1 MTHANARLPTFFL
14 NHGGGP
20 WPWMDG
26 PMRRGYDR
34 LEASLQS
41 VLPSLGDIMP
51 KAILV
56 VSAHWEE
63 PVPHVSAHPQ
73 PPMLYDYFGF
83 PEHTYHIRYASPGSP
98 ELAARV
104 STLLRAG
111 GLDCRE
117 DLERGFDHGTFS
129 MMQPIRPQADLPIVQ
144 LSVLTSF
151 DAAAHIAMGRLLE
164 PLRDE
169 GVLILG
175 SGLSYHN
182 LRAFG
187 ASGQAASHAFDRWLR
202 ENLDGVGSAER
213 RNALEQWAEAPAAF
227 QVHPRPEHLL
237 PLMVVAGAAG
247 ESPCSVQFH
256 QDDFFGGL
264 AVTSFRFG

>member
-1 MTHANARLPTFFL
+1 MNTTASCLPTFFL

-26 PMRRGYDR
+26 PMRRGYDQ
-34 LEASLQS
+34 LEASLQA
-41 VLPSLGDIMP
+41 VIPALDEKP

-63 PVPHVSAHPQ
+63 AVPHVSTHPA
-73 PPMLYDYFGF
+73 PPMLYDYYGF
-83 PEHTYHIRYASPGSP
+83 PEHTYHIRYAAPGSP
-98 ELAARV
+98 DLAMRV
-104 STLLRAG
+104 RDLLRAG
-111 GLDCRE
+111 GMDCRE
-117 DLERGFDHGTFS
+117 DAQRGFDHGTFS
-129 MMQPIRPQADLPIVQ
+129 MMQPIRPEADIPIVQ

-151 DAAAHIAMGRLLE
+151 DAAAHIAMGRLLQ

-169 GVLILG
+169 GVLVLG

-187 ASGQAASHAFDRWLR
+187 AQGHTASHAFDRWLR
-202 ENLDGVGSAER
+202 ENLAGVDAAPR
-213 RNALEQWAEAPAAF
+213 LAALERWTEAPAAL
-227 QVHPRPEHLL
+227 QAHPRPEHLL
-237 PLMVVAGAAG
+237 PLMVIAGAAG
-247 ESPCSVQFH
+247 QDPCSIQFH

>member
-1 MTHANARLPTFFL
+1 
-14 NHGGGP
+14 
-20 WPWMDG
+20 
-26 PMRRGYDR
+26 MRRGYDR

-63 PVPHVSAHPQ
+63 AVPHVSAHPQ

-83 PEHTYHIRYASPGSP
+83 PEHTYHISYAAPGSP

-104 STLLRAG
+104 SALLRAG

-117 DLERGFDHGTFS
+117 DPERGFDHGTFS

-187 ASGQAASHAFDRWLR
+187 AAGQAASHAFDRWLR

-213 RNALEQWAEAPAAF
+213 SAALEGWAKAPAAL
-227 QVHPRPEHLL
+227 QAHPRPEHLL
-237 PLMVVAGAAG
+237 PLMVVAGAG
-247 ESPCSVQFH
+247 GDSPCSVQFH